1 MTSTT
6 AQTWLQLLDIACA
19 KVSCRQV
26 SFIID
31 QVEIAA
37 PLFPGIEQVEPP
49 IPWHVLFDGLPEVA
63 HADLSPL
70 LVRVDLGKPQQ
81 RLWLEGLIDRF
92 GDQARLLALISPWP
106 LQRLGDYLGQCLEAR
121 NGGGAGVLRYYD
133 PRLFPLLF
141 SHVLSAEQQ
150 QWLLSPALL
159 WSWLDRDGIPRHRA
173 GAGADAGSV
182 DDPPPF
188 ELSDRQIDVLCC
200 AADAAEALVRLRASL
215 PQEWSAEQRFQAC
228 YRAVLEA
235 GEAGLLSSAK
245 SDPFVLDRL
254 LAACAGRESG
264 GQA

>member
-49 IPWHVLFDGLPEVA
+49 IPWHVLFDGLPEAA

-70 LVRVDLGKPQQ
+70 LVRVDLDKPQQ

-173 GAGADAGSV
+173 GAGADAGTV

-200 AADAAEALVRLRASL
+200 AADAAEALDRLAPVL
-215 PQEWSAEQRFQAC
+215 PEGWGAEQLFRVAYGAMLEADGCVLLLPAECDAF
-228 YRAVLEA
+228 VLE
-235 GEAGLLSSAK
+235 
-245 SDPFVLDRL
+245 RL
-254 LAACAGRESG
+254 HGTSVGRDTG